1 LTTEIAIM
9 NKSAVSL
16 AADSAVTIQIPGP
29 SGNSS
34 KVLYSAN
41 KLFALSKYSP
51 VGLMVYGN
59 ASMLGIPWETI
70 VKIYRRYLGDREFP
84 HLDGYCH
91 DFFNFL
97 DHFDVGDEV
106 QERYVVSGANFIF
119 RGLRNELD
127 RWVEGEIKKGRA
139 VTPAQ
144 VKARLDELISDRY
157 KEFIKLGNLSV
168 LPKTKRSNLRT
179 KYRGLVKDV
188 AKKVFERLP
197 LTPRTEAQLLTIAV
211 NAASIGP
218 RNQSGVV
225 IAGFGTK
232 DLYPHCRSF
241 EVAAVFAGKTIKR
254 DEKKVSVTHDMEA
267 AIISFAQSDDVRT
280 FMEGIGP
287 DLKKFLREVFY
298 GIMTNAL
305 PERLQNE
312 VTTKLGLTE
321 SQSSVLRKITGDIC
335 KGACDFAFSKL
346 SEQQRT
352 RYIDPVV
359 RATAFLDKAELAS
372 MAETLVNLVSFR
384 KQVTMAKE
392 TVGGPIDVAVITKGD
407 GLVWIKRKH
416 YFPPELNHHFFS
428 NYYRKGG
435 FNDQNDQE
443 E

>member
-16 AADSAVTIQIPGP
+16 AADSAVTIQIAGP
-29 SGNSS
+29 NGNSY
-34 KVLYSAN
+34 KVLNSAN

-51 VGLMVYGN
+51 VGLMIYGN
-59 ASMLGIPWETI
+59 ANMLGIPWETI
-70 VKIYRRYLGDREFP
+70 VKIYRRQLGDREFP

-91 DFFNFL
+91 DFFKFL

-106 QERYVVSGANFIF
+106 QERYIASGANSLF
-119 RGLRNELD
+119 RDLRNKLD
-127 RWVEGEIKKGRA
+127 KWVEEEIKKGQV
-139 VTPAQ
+139 VTPDQ
-144 VKARLDELISDRY
+144 VKVKLEELISNRY

-168 LPKTKRSNLRT
+168 IPKTKRSSLRT
-179 KYRGLVKDV
+179 KYRGLVKDI

-197 LTPRTEAQLLTIAV
+197 LTQRTESQLLTIAV
-211 NAASIGP
+211 NAASVGP
-218 RNQSGVV
+218 RDQSGVV

-232 DLYPHCRSF
+232 DLYPHCRSYD
-241 EVAAVFAGKTIKR
+241 VSAVFAGKTIKR
-254 DEKKVSVTHDMEA
+254 DGKKVSIAHDMEA
-267 AIISFAQSDDVRT
+267 AIITFAQSDDVHT

-287 DLKKFLREVFY
+287 SLKKFLKEVFY
-298 GIMTNAL
+298 SIMANTL

-321 SQSSVLRKITGDIC
+321 SQSNVLRKITREIC
-335 KGACDFAFSKL
+335 KGACDFAFNKL
-346 SEQQRT
+346 VEQQRT
-352 RYIDPVV
+352 HYIDPVV
-359 RATAFLDKAELAS
+359 RATAFLNKAELAA

-384 KQVTMAKE
+384 KQVTMETE

-416 YFPPELNHHFFS
+416 YFPLELNHHFFS

-435 FNDQNDQE
+435 SNDQE
-443 E
+443 EE